1 MRSCTRPTLAGPP
14 GVCAPPGP
22 GRMAGRRSSTE
33 VHAVFRKKTRGQVI
47 GAELQEGFSHL
58 GTAVAEA
65 SRAVAEELAPRVEAA
80 QKAAAPRIEAA
91 QKAVS
96 PKVAAAVA
104 AAAPVV
110 ASARE
115 SVAPRVEAAREVLG
129 PRVEAAREAAAPHV
143 EAARVAA
150 IKAAADLGPRV
161 EAAREALEKDVVPKL
176 AATQAAAVAYAT
188 PRVLAAREAVVA
200 AAEQAQRELEARRDE
215 LVASTADARKKAKK
229 KAAKQRK
236 ELEKK
241 AAKTATK
248 VKRKVGVEKE
258 PRRWPW
264 LLGVVLVGG
273 VVFAVLRRLRGS
285 QDSWTPA
292 PAGDGP
298 VPSYRED
305 PVPSDS
311 GKTVSSAQTPP
322 GDATPLDDD
331 LGTQANQPVGGP
343 ADENRGDVPEPG
355 SVRPA
360 DPTLSTT
367 AAGPDLPVP
376 EGPGGVDP
384 RSDATNPTD
393 SPTGPAGTPLAD
405 RGEEPEKNA

>member
-1 MRSCTRPTLAGPP
+1 
-14 GVCAPPGP
+14 
-22 GRMAGRRSSTE
+22 MAGRRSSTE

-110 ASARE
+110 ASARDT
-115 SVAPRVEAAREVLG
+115 VAPRVEAAREVLG
-129 PRVEAAREAAAPHV
+129 PRVEAAREAAAPRV
-143 EAARVAA
+143 EAARLAA
-150 IKAAADLGPRV
+150 VKAAADLGPRV
-161 EAAREALEKDVVPKL
+161 EAARETLQKDVVPKL
-176 AATQAAAVAYAT
+176 AATQAAAVAYAA
-188 PRVLAAREAVVA
+188 PKVLAAREAVVA

-264 LLGVVLVGG
+264 LLGVVVVGG

-311 GKTVSSAQTPP
+311 SSNSGRTVSAAETAP
-322 GDATPLDDD
+322 GDATPPDDD
-331 LGTQANQPVGGP
+331 LGTQINQPVGGP
-343 ADENRGDVPEPG
+343 DDENRGDVPEPG

-360 DPTLSTT
+360 DPKLSATT
-367 AAGPDLPVP
+367 AGPDLPVP